1 MSFNSIVLIIIIL
14 EACYIFYLQLQV
26 LALNS
31 HQDQHLERLS
41 KGVYISL
48 TGIEQ
53 LAEMTGHDLE
63 SLQSRVHSQIQA
75 ERQELA
81 DLMK

>member
-1 MSFNSIVLIIIIL
+1 MSFNSIILIIILL

-26 LALNS
+26 LALHN
-31 HQDQHLERLS
+31 HQDQHLEHLS

-48 TGIEQ
+48 TGVEQ

-63 SLQSRVHSQIQA
+63 ALQSRVHHQIQA
-75 ERQELA
+75 DRQELA

>member
-1 MSFNSIVLIIIIL
+1 MSFNSIILTLLIL

-26 LALNS
+26 LALHS
-31 HQDQHLERLS
+31 HQDQQLEHLS

-48 TGIEQ
+48 TGVEQ
-53 LAEMTGHDLE
+53 LAEMTGHDLDV
-63 SLQSRVHSQIQA
+63 LQSRVHHQIQA
-75 ERQELA
+75 DRQELA